1 MEKLQAYEYGYVEL
15 VGSDI
20 KTGLFAT
27 KTCCPF
33 ILLQSITDILVS
45 SGNLSNIQIRNPIA
59 IWIPKLGMA
68 RFKSSAAS
76 IPNVNEV
83 VYTALREEALKLA
96 NLYVHLGQYVC
107 DPTDLINLLPLGT
120 YVTFD
125 YSTHVDNLISILE
138 RLDKVAVEG
147 VSDLIWAFSGI
158 LKSVLIDFER
168 IRLIETTRALNTKS
182 S

>member
-20 KTGLFAT
+20 KTGLLAVR
-27 KTCCPF
+27 TCCPF
-33 ILLQSITDILVS
+33 ILLQSITDVLVS
-45 SGNLSNIQIRNPIA
+45 SGNLSDIRIRDPLA

-68 RFKSSAAS
+68 RFKSEVAS

-96 NLYVHLGQYVC
+96 NLYVHLGTYVC

-125 YSTHVDNLISILE
+125 YNIHIDVVLPMME
-138 RLDKVAVEG
+138 RLNKITVEG
-147 VSDLIWAFSGI
+147 VSDLVWAYSGV
-158 LKSVLIDFER
+158 LRSVLIDFER
-168 IRLIETTRALNTKS
+168 VRTIETTRARNTKS